1 MRPAAVE
8 GSTPEQGGK
17 KLVDRVDIPSVP
29 FGLVLPVAVKQ

>member
-8 GSTPEQGGK
+8 GSTPDQGGK
-17 KLVDRVDIPSVP
+17 KLADRTNIPPVP